1 MTGLILEG
9 GTFRGIFSAGV
20 MDAFLR
26 EGIEFPYV
34 SGVSAGIS
42 NAVSYI
48 SKQEGRNLELLV
60 RYRND
65 DRYLSVKNFA
75 RCGSYFGLD
84 FVYGEIPNKLIPFNY
99 AAFRLYEG
107 TALVGVTNALTG
119 KAEYK
124 NALEDGNDWQ
134 FLRAS
139 CAIPGYFPAIK
150 LDGIPYYD
158 GGLACPVTYKKAL
171 RDGCDK
177 LVIILT
183 RPDGFIRKPSA
194 AGIAMSQVI
203 KAKYPA
209 VEHLLL
215 VRHKLYNAQMEQIKK
230 LEKSG
235 RAFVIRPGFALES
248 FEKRPERIIYNY
260 THGIETAY
268 REMDKLVKFLA

>member
-1 MTGLILEG
+1 
-9 GTFRGIFSAGV
+9 

-65 DRYLSVKNFA
+65 DRYLSYKNFLK
-75 RCGSYFGLD
+75 CGSYFGLD
-84 FVYGEIPNKLIPFNY
+84 FVYGEIPNKLIPFDY
-99 AAFRLYEG
+99 AAFHQYEG

-124 NALEDGNDWQ
+124 NALEDGRDWQ

-150 LDGIPYYD
+150 LGGLPYYD

-177 LVIILT
+177 LVILLT
-183 RPDGFIRKPSA
+183 RPAGFIRKPSA
-194 AGIAMSQVI
+194 AGIAMSQAI

-215 VRHKLYNAQMEQIKK
+215 VRHKLYNAQMKQIAELEQK
-230 LEKSG
+230 G
-235 RAFVIRPGFALES
+235 QAFVIRPDFALES
-248 FEKRPERIIYNY
+248 FEKRPERLIYNY
-260 THGIETAY
+260 THGIAVAY
-268 REMDKLVKFLA
+268 REMDRLEKFLA

>member
-65 DRYLSVKNFA
+65 DRYLGVKNFA
-75 RCGSYFGLD
+75 KCGSYFGLD
-84 FVYGEIPNKLIPFNY
+84 FVYGEIPNKLIPFDY
-99 AAFRLYEG
+99 AAFHQYEG

-124 NALEDGNDWQ
+124 NALEDGTDWQ

-150 LDGIPYYD
+150 LGGIPYYD

-171 RDGCDK
+171 RDGCEK

-183 RPDGFIRKPSA
+183 RPSGFIRKPSA
-194 AGIAMSQVI
+194 AGIAMSQAI

-215 VRHKLYNAQMEQIKK
+215 VRHKLYNAQMKK
-230 LEKSG
+230 ISELEKSG
-235 RAFVIRPGFALES
+235 QAFVIRPDFKLES

-260 THGIETAY
+260 THGISVAY
-268 REMDKLVKFLA
+268 REMDKLARFLA

>member
-26 EGIEFPYV
+26 EGIEFPYI

-42 NAVSYI
+42 NGVSYI

-65 DRYLSVKNFA
+65 DRYLGVRNFLK
-75 RCGSYFGLD
+75 CGSYFGLD
-84 FVYGEIPNKLIPFNY
+84 FVYGEIPNKLIPFDYETFRNY
-99 AAFRLYEG
+99 GG

-150 LDGIPYYD
+150 LGGIPYYD

-183 RPDGFIRKPSA
+183 RPAGFIRKPSA
-194 AGIAMSQVI
+194 ATIAMSQAI

-209 VEHLLL
+209 IERLLL
-215 VRHKLYNAQMEQIKK
+215 VRHKLYNAQMERINA
-230 LEKSG
+230 LEESG
-235 RAFVIRPGFALES
+235 KAFVIRPDFALES

-260 THGIETAY
+260 THGISKAY
-268 REMDKLVKFLA
+268 NEMDKLKEFLA